1 MSNGAKPP
9 LDALLSQ
16 ASRLQQAG
24 RLEDARGLYE
34 EILRR
39 EPGQPDAL
47 HLLGVLAARS
57 GDPARAVELIGQA
70 VAARP
75 ANPVYHFNLGNGLK
89 ACGEPARA
97 LAAYRQAIALKADF
111 AKACLALGNLLF
123 ELGRLEEGEAAYR
136 RALEIDPAEPAILG
150 RLANLLERS
159 HRLEEARDALERGF
173 ALAPGH
179 PLLNLAAAR
188 ALKADYHFERGQLL
202 DRAGAF
208 GEAFAAF
215 SEMNRQIGAT
225 QGRLGQRD
233 AAYRRQIEAM
243 ARLVERAGADL
254 MAGPAR
260 RTGQETPQFLVG
272 FPRSGTTLIG
282 QILDSHPRVQT
293 LDETP
298 TVEVMVEAASRL
310 EGGYPACLERLTE
323 PQAVRLR
330 QAYFEVAARSAEPLP
345 GKLLVDKLP
354 LATVHLALIRQ
365 VFPEARILF
374 ALRHPCDVALS
385 CFMQAVKSHYAPGAF
400 LTLEGVARL
409 YEEVMALWQRG
420 GALLPPGTALVLRYE
435 DLVAQPESKIRELID
450 FLEID
455 WDPAVLDFW
464 RHARAHGGGA
474 VTPSYSQVTKPI
486 YRSATYR
493 WKSYAGELAPIMERL
508 RPFVASFGYGEGA
521 DEAKRG

>member
-1 MSNGAKPP
+1 
-9 LDALLSQ
+9 
-16 ASRLQQAG
+16 
-24 RLEDARGLYE
+24 
-34 EILRR
+34 
-39 EPGQPDAL
+39 
-47 HLLGVLAARS
+47 
-57 GDPARAVELIGQA
+57 
-70 VAARP
+70 
-75 ANPVYHFNLGNGLK
+75 
-89 ACGEPARA
+89 
-97 LAAYRQAIALKADF
+97 
-111 AKACLALGNLLF
+111 
-123 ELGRLEEGEAAYR
+123 
-136 RALEIDPAEPAILG
+136 AILG

-159 HRLEEARDALERGF
+159 HRLEEARDALERGL

-188 ALKADYHFERGQLL
+188 AERRQGRDAEAMARLERLDPGALNPELKAEYHFERGQLL

-225 QGRLGQRD
+225 QGARGQRE
-233 AAYRRQIEAM
+233 AAYRRQIEAV
-243 ARLVERAGADL
+243 ARLAERAGSNL

-260 RTGQETPQFLVG
+260 RTGQATPHFLVG

-282 QILDSHPRVQT
+282 QILDSHPRVRT

-298 TVEVMVEAASRL
+298 TVEAMVEAASRL
-310 EGGYPACLERLTE
+310 EGGYPACLETLE
-323 PQAVRLR
+323 GPQAARLR
-330 QAYFEVAARSAEPLP
+330 QAYFEVAERVAGPLP

-400 LTLEGVARL
+400 VTLEGVARL
-409 YEEVMALWQRG
+409 YEDVMTLWQRG
-420 GALLPPGTALVLRYE
+420 AALLPPGTALVLRYE
-435 DLVAQPESKIRELID
+435 DLVAHPESKIRELVE

-455 WDPAVLDFW
+455 WDPAMLDFW

-474 VTPSYSQVTKPI
+474 VTPSYGQVTKPI
-486 YRSATYR
+486 YRSAAYR
-493 WKSYAGELAPIMERL
+493 WRSYAGELASVMDRL
-508 RPFVASFGYGEGA
+508 RPFVASFGYDEQGN
-521 DEAKRG
+521 EAKGG